1 MTAAIKDFVKEWSHH
16 FKLNVCKKTS
26 TWSLI
31 KLNKEK
37 HNLPLLNQPSFFY
50 YWLMRF
56 RFGFVHQ
63 LIESEPER
71 FFHLLRCTIPE
82 AAPPRGLPK
91 VLWMKKIEIVPAL
104 AMTGSSRASSLSS
117 SHSSNIII
125 FWWTAAVF
133 QHSQHNILNKNI
145 VRIFNIELT
154 VKDTNT
160 DTRDHRLNNTI
171 IIIIKSMRET

>member
-1 MTAAIKDFVKEWSHH
+1 MTTAIKDFVKEWSHH

-37 HNLPLLNQPSFFY
+37 HNLPLLNQSSFFY

-71 FFHLLRCTIPE
+71 FFHLSQCTIPE
-82 AAPPRGLPK
+82 AAPPRWLPK
-91 VLWMKKIEIVPAL
+91 VLWTKEVVVEPAL
-104 AMTGSSRASSLSS
+104 STTVSSGVSSSSS

-125 FWWTAAVF
+125 LWWTTAVF
-133 QHSQHNILNKNI
+133 QHYHHNILNMNI
-145 VRIFNIELT
+145 IRIFNIALT
-154 VKDTNT
+154 VKDTNA
-160 DTRDHRLNNTI
+160 DTREMTTLKQI
-171 IIIIKSMRET
+171 S